1 VIFGAGGYFM
11 WRFLRAGPT
20 DQRPAPERRSTTTA
34 TPARPMSAA
43 TEVD

>member
-20 DQRPAPERRSTTTA
+20 EKRPAAQRHVG
-34 TPARPMSAA
+34 TPARPLSAA
-43 TEVD
+43 EVD